1 MDRSDRLDR
10 QISTYNVLDQ
20 RTPALISQKVEKSR
34 KKKKYIERKKVEV
47 RTGRE
52 GKENMRLRLLVDSIK
67 VWD

>member
-1 MDRSDRLDR
+1 M
-10 QISTYNVLDQ
+10 DQ